1 MKKITFYLMLV
12 VCFLGT
18 MSCASKKAAQQS
30 KSSNKADVDGFV
42 EIKQSPIQKEA
53 ANPLK
58 GEIRGYGQAIS
69 PNEQAAINQAKAFA
83 RADIQAQVEAF
94 VKYAI
99 DIYNQTTTVS
109 ENQHFDQSAR
119 ENVTTV
125 AKGAVQA
132 VEVKSRILYNP
143 QTKQYKAEV
152 CSKFDK
158 AGIINAIEEQNQ
170 RILKNREKFLEDI
183 QGVWDEYDR
192 SKGRK
197 NQAEYENEMEQQN
210 LDRQNAR
217 DIEVINAIGQ
227 ANASVEAQRQQA
239 SASQAIYFYSAQGT
253 NYGPYTIL
261 QLINFVQNGI
271 INPQTSVWYEGLAN
285 WISAYE
291 LPELKSVFPQTS
303 TSGSVPPPPAI

>member
-158 AGIINAIEEQNQ
+158 AGVINALQEQNQ

-183 QGVWDEYDR
+183 QDVWDEYDR
-192 SKGRK
+192 SKGIK
-197 NQAEYENEMEQQN
+197 TQTEFENEIEQDN

-217 DIEVINAIGQ
+217 DIEKMDAL
-227 ANASVEAQRQQA
+227 AQ
-239 SASQAIYFYSAQGT
+239 
-253 NYGPYTIL
+253 
-261 QLINFVQNGI
+261 
-271 INPQTSVWYEGLAN
+271 
-285 WISAYE
+285 
-291 LPELKSVFPQTS
+291 
-303 TSGSVPPPPAI
+303 

>member
-1 MKKITFYLMLV
+1 M
-12 VCFLGT
+12 
-18 MSCASKKAAQQS
+18 
-30 KSSNKADVDGFV
+30 
-42 EIKQSPIQKEA
+42 
-53 ANPLK
+53 
-58 GEIRGYGQAIS
+58 
-69 PNEQAAINQAKAFA
+69 
-83 RADIQAQVEAF
+83 
-94 VKYAI
+94 
-99 DIYNQTTTVS
+99 
-109 ENQHFDQSAR
+109 
-119 ENVTTV
+119 
-125 AKGAVQA
+125 
-132 VEVKSRILYNP
+132 
-143 QTKQYKAEV
+143 
-152 CSKFDK
+152 
-158 AGIINAIEEQNQ
+158 
-170 RILKNREKFLEDI
+170 EDI
-183 QGVWDEYDR
+183 QDVWDEYDR

-197 NQAEYENEMEQQN
+197 TQAEYENEMEQQN

-303 TSGSVPPPPAI
+303 TSGSVPPPPAF